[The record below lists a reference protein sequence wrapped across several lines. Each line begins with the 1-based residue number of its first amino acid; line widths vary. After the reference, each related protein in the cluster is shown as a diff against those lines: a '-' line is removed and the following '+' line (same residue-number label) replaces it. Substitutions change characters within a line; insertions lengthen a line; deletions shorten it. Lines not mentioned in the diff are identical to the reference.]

1 MKRRLFQ
8 IVFLVLLNLPFL
20 GQWKM
25 VCLPVLNCHSCPWA
39 VMACPIGVLGH
50 MAAWSVFPA
59 LALGTI
65 GLFGVVLG
73 RWLCGWVCPFGFL
86 QDMLYKI
93 PSPKFVLRPWTK
105 WIKYVI
111 LGASVIVVPM
121 SLGLLSYGFFCN
133 ICPAA
138 TLQSMFPYYLM
149 GQTDLSWI
157 RLGVLLF
164 VLLLAVVSMRSFCK
178 LFCPI
183 GAILAIFNRFSAL
196 SLRYEQSN
204 CPSCQI
210 CLSKCPMDIK
220 MEQLRAPGNPEEV
233 HTAPS

>member
-1 MKRRLFQ
+1 
-8 IVFLVLLNLPFL
+8 
-20 GQWKM
+20 
-25 VCLPVLNCHSCPWA
+25 
-39 VMACPIGVLGH
+39 
-50 MAAWSVFPA
+50 
-59 LALGTI
+59 
-65 GLFGVVLG
+65 
-73 RWLCGWVCPFGFL
+73 
-86 QDMLYKI
+86 
-93 PSPKFVLRPWTK
+93 
-105 WIKYVI
+105 
-111 LGASVIVVPM
+111 VPM

-233 HTAPS
+233 HTAPSECILCLNCTQNCPKSGLSWNFWGLFGRKKEEGAS